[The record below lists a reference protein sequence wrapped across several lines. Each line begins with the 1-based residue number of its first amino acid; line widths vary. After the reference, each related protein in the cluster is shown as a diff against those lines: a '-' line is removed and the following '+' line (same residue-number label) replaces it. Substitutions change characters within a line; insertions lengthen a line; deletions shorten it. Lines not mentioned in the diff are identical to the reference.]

1 MPGDHLGAFVFFVAM
16 GVVFLIKGLINGA
29 NKEKIEGREPAI
41 KNVQKNSNGRYE
53 KPMSLKVSDTDF
65 EFYFDGWV
73 KTWFYL
79 GVIFIIIGIACM
91 FA

>member
-1 MPGDHLGAFVFFVAM
+1 MPGDNLGAFVFFVAM

-29 NKEKIEGREPAI
+29 DKEKIEGRAPAI

-53 KPMSLKVSDTDF
+53 KPSTLTVSDTDF

-79 GVIFIIIGIACM
+79 GVIFIIIGIAV
-91 FA
+91 FFS